1 MTSIEQLRIL
11 ATLLNIFHIS
21 LVSFILIGWIF
32 PGIRKTHLAIVAL
45 TGISWMIFSS
55 VNVYGDCIITE
66 WHWQILSRLG
76 KTDLPETYT
85 QYLFERI
92 TGILVMKGTALT
104 ITRMVWLF
112 IFILS
117 LALVTR
123 PMLRESRQ

>member
-11 ATLLNIFHIS
+11 ATILNIFHIT
-21 LVSFILIGWIF
+21 LVSFILFGWIF

-66 WHWQILSRLG
+66 WHWQILSKLG
-76 KTDLPETYT
+76 KTDLPETYS

-92 TGILVMKGTALT
+92 TGVLVMKDTALT

-123 PMLRESRQ
+123 PLPRESRN

>member
-21 LVSFILIGWIF
+21 LVSFILFGWIF